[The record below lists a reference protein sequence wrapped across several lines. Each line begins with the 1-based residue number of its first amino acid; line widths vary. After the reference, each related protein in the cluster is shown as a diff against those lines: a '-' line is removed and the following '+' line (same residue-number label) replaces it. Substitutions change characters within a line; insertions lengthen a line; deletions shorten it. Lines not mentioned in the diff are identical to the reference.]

1 MWKIREI
8 TDKVTNVVMN
18 YSEVEAKVREATN
31 DDEWGPHGSLMAEI
45 AKYTFTYEHFPEVM
59 GMLWKRMLTEPK
71 KNWRRPYKSLLLLS
85 YLVRNG
91 SERVVTSAREHI
103 YDLRQLEDYTFKD
116 ELGRDQ
122 GINVRQKTKDLIDF
136 IQDDERLRTERKKA
150 KKTKDKYIGM
160 SSDAFEG
167 GGSSRYKRS
176 PDGDRYDP
184 EPRNM
189 SAMKEYDDE
198 IERQNKTRPKFSLPA
213 RIFEDS
219 PAGSIGESDEDE
231 GYADEPTNRKGKKW
245 QKDNG
250 GSGGGGDEDAEEAY
264 SDSEDRGSNSFKD
277 EETYESHETTMTT
290 RKERVTKRT
299 SRGKIDLGAAAS
311 YGKTAGR
318 TEETKEAN
326 PVAAKPTNDLDLLV
340 DTAPPVMQPTSP
352 AGSSSGFA
360 NFADF
365 NSAPATD
372 GFDPR
377 GRTVSQALG
386 SQSQTLLDL
395 SAPAS
400 SQYTAFTSTSFPTLS
415 SQGSDFG
422 AFQAVPNSPPEQSYS
437 AFQSTEFSTTTSTNM
452 ASANV
457 SNQALLGAM
466 IAPQPMQMMQ
476 PMGAA
481 PLQPQPVLQPSQPQ
495 FPSITPQPSSSTPPA
510 SASEAGTPQP
520 VARLWANTNV
530 NINLDN
536 LSPGRQPERPAQPSM
551 NQLAGQSPM
560 GGMPA
565 GMTSPQQM
573 MSPTSPMGGMPANMA
588 AMPTSMGPITSG
600 MGNMQLG
607 TNPQMMNPMMQP
619 MGMQGTMGM
628 QPGMGMQGN
637 MGMQPGMGMGM
648 QGTMGMQPG
657 MQQGMGMQGTMGM
670 QQGMMGGGMGAVPN
684 PMQQRQDKAFAA
696 FGNFGK

>member
-466 IAPQPMQMMQ
+466 IAPQPMQ
-476 PMGAA
+476 
-481 PLQPQPVLQPSQPQ
+481 
-495 FPSITPQPSSSTPPA
+495 
-510 SASEAGTPQP
+510 P

>member
-31 DDEWGPHGSLMAEI
+31 DDEWGPHGTLMAEI

-59 GMLWKRMLTEPK
+59 GMLWKRMLHDPQ

-103 YDLRQLEDYTFKD
+103 YDLRQLENYHFKD

-136 IQDDERLRTERKKA
+136 IQDDERLRGERKKA

-167 GGSSRYKRS
+167 GGSRYS
-176 PDGDRYDP
+176 DRYDP
-184 EPRNM
+184 EPRNP

-198 IERQNKTRPKFSLPA
+198 IERQNRTRPKFSLPA

-219 PAGSIGESDEDE
+219 PAGSVGESDEDE
-231 GYADEPTNRKGKKW
+231 GYADEPTNRKGKKSW
-245 QKDNG
+245 KKDN

-318 TEETKEAN
+318 TEEAKETNA
-326 PVAAKPTNDLDLLV
+326 VAAKPNNDLDLLV

-365 NSAPATD
+365 NSAPAND
-372 GFDPR
+372 GFNPR
-377 GRTVSQALG
+377 GRTVSQA
-386 SQSQTLLDL
+386 
-395 SAPAS
+395 
-400 SQYTAFTSTSFPTLS
+400 

-422 AFQAVPNSPPEQSYS
+422 AFQAVPTSPPEQSYA
-437 AFQSTEFSTTTSTNM
+437 AFQSTEFSSTTSTNLT
-452 ASANV
+452 SANM

-466 IAPQPMQMMQ
+466 ITPQPM
-476 PMGAA
+476 
-481 PLQPQPVLQPSQPQ
+481 
-495 FPSITPQPSSSTPPA
+495 
-510 SASEAGTPQP
+510 QP

-551 NQLAGQSPM
+551 NQLAGQNPM

-573 MSPTSPMGGMPANMA
+573 MSPTSPMRGMPANMA
-588 AMPTSMGPITSG
+588 PMPANMAPMPTSMGPITSG

-607 TNPQMMNPMMQP
+607 SNPQMMNPMMQP
-619 MGMQGTMGM
+619 NMGMQQPNMGMQQPNMGMQQPMMGMQGTMGMQQPGMGMGMQGTMGMQQPGMQGMGMQGTMGM
-628 QPGMGMQGN
+628 QPGMGM
-637 MGMQPGMGMGM
+637 
-648 QGTMGMQPG
+648 
-657 MQQGMGMQGTMGM
+657 
-670 QQGMMGGGMGAVPN
+670 GGGMGAVPN
-684 PMQQRQDKAFAA
+684 QMQQRQDKAFAA

>member
-31 DDEWGPHGSLMAEI
+31 DDEWGPHGTLMAEI

-160 SSDAFEG
+160 SSDAFDG

-219 PAGSIGESDEDE
+219 PAGS
-231 GYADEPTNRKGKKW
+231 
-245 QKDNG
+245 NG

-377 GRTVSQALG
+377 GRTVSQA
-386 SQSQTLLDL
+386 
-395 SAPAS
+395 
-400 SQYTAFTSTSFPTLS
+400 

-510 SASEAGTPQP
+510 SASEAGTPQKP

-588 AMPTSMGPITSG
+588 AMPANMTAMPTSMGPITSG

-619 MGMQGTMGM
+619 MGMQGTMGMQPGM

>member
-31 DDEWGPHGSLMAEI
+31 DDEWGPHGTLMSEI

-59 GMLWKRMLTEPK
+59 GMLWKRMLTDPK

-136 IQDDERLRTERKKA
+136 IQDDERLRGERKKA

-160 SSDAFEG
+160 SSDTFDG
-167 GGSSRYKRS
+167 GSSSSSRYKRS
-176 PDGDRYDP
+176 PDGDKYDP
-184 EPRNM
+184 EPRNL

-198 IERQNKTRPKFSLPA
+198 IERQNRTRPKFSLPA

-219 PAGSIGESDEDE
+219 PAGSNG
-231 GYADEPTNRKGKKW
+231 
-245 QKDNG
+245 G
-250 GSGGGGDEDAEEAY
+250 GSGGVSGGDEDAEEAY

-318 TEETKEAN
+318 TEEGNVPAN
-326 PVAAKPTNDLDLLV
+326 AVAAKPKNDLDLLV

-352 AGSSSGFA
+352 VNSSSGFA

-365 NSAPATD
+365 NSAPAND
-372 GFDPR
+372 GIDPR
-377 GRTVSQALG
+377 ARTVSQA
-386 SQSQTLLDL
+386 
-395 SAPAS
+395 
-400 SQYTAFTSTSFPTLS
+400 

-422 AFQAVPNSPPEQSYS
+422 AFQAVPQSPPEQSYA
-437 AFQSTEFSTTTSTNM
+437 AFQSTEFSATTSTNM
-452 ASANV
+452 AAANV

-476 PMGAA
+476 PMGGQ
-481 PLQPQPVLQPSQPQ
+481 PLQPQPALQPMSQPQ
-495 FPSITPQPSSSTPPA
+495 FPSLNPQLPPSSVPA
-510 SASEAGTPQP
+510 TSAAEAGTPQKP

-551 NQLAGQSPM
+551 NQLAGQNPM

-588 AMPTSMGPITSG
+588 AMPANMAANMGPVTSG

-607 TNPQMMNPMMQP
+607 GNPQMMNPMMQQQMGMQQP
-619 MGMQGTMGM
+619 MMGMQG
-628 QPGMGMQGN
+628 Q

-670 QQGMMGGGMGAVPN
+670 QPGMGMGGGMGAVQN

>member
-31 DDEWGPHGSLMAEI
+31 DDEWGPHGTLMAEI

-59 GMLWKRMLTEPK
+59 GMLWKRMLHDPQ

-103 YDLRQLEDYTFKD
+103 YDLRQLENYHFKD

-136 IQDDERLRTERKKA
+136 IQDDERLRGERKKA

-167 GGSSRYKRS
+167 GGSRYS
-176 PDGDRYDP
+176 DRYDP
-184 EPRNM
+184 EPRNP

-198 IERQNKTRPKFSLPA
+198 IERQNRTRPKFSLPA

-219 PAGSIGESDEDE
+219 PAGSVGESDEDE
-231 GYADEPTNRKGKKW
+231 GYADEPTNRKGKKSW
-245 QKDNG
+245 KKDN

-318 TEETKEAN
+318 TEEAKETNA
-326 PVAAKPTNDLDLLV
+326 VAAKPNNDLDLLV

-365 NSAPATD
+365 NSAPAND
-372 GFDPR
+372 GFNPR
-377 GRTVSQALG
+377 GRTVSQA
-386 SQSQTLLDL
+386 
-395 SAPAS
+395 
-400 SQYTAFTSTSFPTLS
+400 

-422 AFQAVPNSPPEQSYS
+422 AFQAVPTSPPEQSYA
-437 AFQSTEFSTTTSTNM
+437 AFQSTEFSSTTSTNLT
-452 ASANV
+452 SANM

-466 IAPQPMQMMQ
+466 ITPQPMQMMQ
-476 PMGAA
+476 PLGAQ
-481 PLQPQPVLQPSQPQ
+481 PLQPQPALQPTQAPQ
-495 FPSITPQPSSSTPPA
+495 FPSLNAQPSSSTPAATAP
-510 SASEAGTPQP
+510 EAGTPQP

-551 NQLAGQSPM
+551 NQLAGQNPM

-573 MSPTSPMGGMPANMA
+573 MSPTSPMRGMPANMA
-588 AMPTSMGPITSG
+588 PMPANMAPMPTSMGPITSG

-607 TNPQMMNPMMQP
+607 SNPQMMNPMMQP
-619 MGMQGTMGM
+619 NMGMQQPNMGMQQPNMGMQQPMMGMQGTMGMQQPGMGMGMQGTMGMQQPGMQGMGMQGTMGM
-628 QPGMGMQGN
+628 QPGMGM
-637 MGMQPGMGMGM
+637 
-648 QGTMGMQPG
+648 
-657 MQQGMGMQGTMGM
+657 
-670 QQGMMGGGMGAVPN
+670 GGGMGAVPN
-684 PMQQRQDKAFAA
+684 QMQQRQDKAFAA

>member
-31 DDEWGPHGSLMAEI
+31 DDEWGPHGTLMSEI

-59 GMLWKRMLTEPK
+59 GMLWKRMLTDPK

-136 IQDDERLRTERKKA
+136 IQDDERLRGERKKA

-160 SSDAFEG
+160 SSDTFDG
-167 GGSSRYKRS
+167 GSSSSSRYKRS
-176 PDGDRYDP
+176 PDGDKYDP
-184 EPRNM
+184 EPRNL

-198 IERQNKTRPKFSLPA
+198 IERQNRTRPKFSLPA

-219 PAGSIGESDEDE
+219 PAGSVGESDEDE
-231 GYADEPTNRKGKKW
+231 GYADEPANRKGKKW

-250 GSGGGGDEDAEEAY
+250 GGSGSGGVSGGDEDAEEAY

-318 TEETKEAN
+318 TEEAN
-326 PVAAKPTNDLDLLV
+326 VPTNAVAAKPKNDLDLLV

-352 AGSSSGFA
+352 ANSSSGFA

-365 NSAPATD
+365 NSAPAND
-372 GFDPR
+372 GIDPR
-377 GRTVSQALG
+377 GRTVSQDQG
-386 SQSQTLLDL
+386 SQALLDL
-395 SAPAS
+395 GAPAS
-400 SQYTAFTSTSFPTLS
+400 SQYTPFTSATFPTLS

-422 AFQAVPNSPPEQSYS
+422 AFQAVPQSPPEQSYA

-452 ASANV
+452 AAANV

-466 IAPQPMQMMQ
+466 IAPQPM
-476 PMGAA
+476 
-481 PLQPQPVLQPSQPQ
+481 
-495 FPSITPQPSSSTPPA
+495 
-510 SASEAGTPQP
+510 QP

-551 NQLAGQSPM
+551 NQLAGQNPM
-560 GGMPA
+560 GGMPV

-588 AMPTSMGPITSG
+588 AM
-600 MGNMQLG
+600 QLG
-607 TNPQMMNPMMQP
+607 GNPQMMNPMMQQQMGMQQP
-619 MGMQGTMGM
+619 MMGMQG
-628 QPGMGMQGN
+628 Q

-670 QQGMMGGGMGAVPN
+670 QPGMGMGGGMGAVQN

>member
-31 DDEWGPHGSLMAEI
+31 DDEWGPHGTLMAEI

-160 SSDAFEG
+160 SSDAFDG

-219 PAGSIGESDEDE
+219 PAGS
-231 GYADEPTNRKGKKW
+231 
-245 QKDNG
+245 NG

-377 GRTVSQALG
+377 GRTVSQA
-386 SQSQTLLDL
+386 
-395 SAPAS
+395 
-400 SQYTAFTSTSFPTLS
+400 

-588 AMPTSMGPITSG
+588 AMPANMTAMPTSMGPITSG

-619 MGMQGTMGM
+619 MGMQGTMGMQPGM

>member
-31 DDEWGPHGSLMAEI
+31 DDEWGPHGTLMAEI

-59 GMLWKRMLTEPK
+59 GMLWKRMLHDPQ

-103 YDLRQLEDYTFKD
+103 YDLRQLENYHFKD

-136 IQDDERLRTERKKA
+136 IQDDERLRGERKKA

-167 GGSSRYKRS
+167 GGSRYS
-176 PDGDRYDP
+176 DRYDP
-184 EPRNM
+184 EPRNP

-198 IERQNKTRPKFSLPA
+198 IERQNRTRPKFSLPA

-219 PAGSIGESDEDE
+219 PAGS
-231 GYADEPTNRKGKKW
+231 N
-245 QKDNG
+245 

-318 TEETKEAN
+318 TEEAKETNA
-326 PVAAKPTNDLDLLV
+326 VAAKPNNDLDLLV

-365 NSAPATD
+365 NSAPAND
-372 GFDPR
+372 GFNPR
-377 GRTVSQALG
+377 GRTVSQA
-386 SQSQTLLDL
+386 
-395 SAPAS
+395 
-400 SQYTAFTSTSFPTLS
+400 

-422 AFQAVPNSPPEQSYS
+422 AFQAVPTSPPEQSYA
-437 AFQSTEFSTTTSTNM
+437 AFQSTEFSSTTSTNLT
-452 ASANV
+452 SANM

-466 IAPQPMQMMQ
+466 ITPQPM
-476 PMGAA
+476 
-481 PLQPQPVLQPSQPQ
+481 
-495 FPSITPQPSSSTPPA
+495 
-510 SASEAGTPQP
+510 QP

-551 NQLAGQSPM
+551 NQLAGQNPM

-573 MSPTSPMGGMPANMA
+573 MSPTSPMRGMPANMA
-588 AMPTSMGPITSG
+588 PMPANMAPMPTSMGPITSG

-607 TNPQMMNPMMQP
+607 SNPQMMNPMMQP
-619 MGMQGTMGM
+619 NMGMQQPNMGMQQPNMGMQQPMMGMQGTMGMQQPGMGMGMQGTMGMQQPGMQGMGMQGTMGM
-628 QPGMGMQGN
+628 QPGMGM
-637 MGMQPGMGMGM
+637 
-648 QGTMGMQPG
+648 
-657 MQQGMGMQGTMGM
+657 
-670 QQGMMGGGMGAVPN
+670 GGGMGAVPN
-684 PMQQRQDKAFAA
+684 QMQQRQDKAFAA

>member
-31 DDEWGPHGSLMAEI
+31 DDEWGPHGTLMAEI

-59 GMLWKRMLTEPK
+59 GMLWKRMLHDPQ

-103 YDLRQLEDYTFKD
+103 YDLRQLENYHFKD

-136 IQDDERLRTERKKA
+136 IQDDERLRGERKKA

-167 GGSSRYKRS
+167 GGSRYS
-176 PDGDRYDP
+176 DRYDP
-184 EPRNM
+184 EPRNP

-198 IERQNKTRPKFSLPA
+198 IERQNRTRPKFSLPA

-219 PAGSIGESDEDE
+219 PAGSVGESDEDE
-231 GYADEPTNRKGKKW
+231 GYADEPTNRKGKKSW
-245 QKDNG
+245 KKDN

-318 TEETKEAN
+318 TEEAKETNA
-326 PVAAKPTNDLDLLV
+326 VAAKPNNDLDLLV

-365 NSAPATD
+365 NSAPAND
-372 GFDPR
+372 GFNPR
-377 GRTVSQALG
+377 GRTVSQA
-386 SQSQTLLDL
+386 
-395 SAPAS
+395 
-400 SQYTAFTSTSFPTLS
+400 

-422 AFQAVPNSPPEQSYS
+422 AFQAVPTSPPEQSYA
-437 AFQSTEFSTTTSTNM
+437 AFQSTEFSSTTSTNLT
-452 ASANV
+452 SANM

-466 IAPQPMQMMQ
+466 ITPQPMQK
-476 PMGAA
+476 
-481 PLQPQPVLQPSQPQ
+481 
-495 FPSITPQPSSSTPPA
+495 
-510 SASEAGTPQP
+510 P

-551 NQLAGQSPM
+551 NQLAGQNPM

-573 MSPTSPMGGMPANMA
+573 MSPTSPMRGMPANMA
-588 AMPTSMGPITSG
+588 PMPANMAPMPTSMGPITSG

-607 TNPQMMNPMMQP
+607 SNPQMMNPMMQP
-619 MGMQGTMGM
+619 NMGMQQPNMGMQQPNMGMQQPMMGMQGTMGMQQPGMGMGMQGTMGMQQPGMQGMGMQGTMGM
-628 QPGMGMQGN
+628 QPGMGM
-637 MGMQPGMGMGM
+637 
-648 QGTMGMQPG
+648 
-657 MQQGMGMQGTMGM
+657 
-670 QQGMMGGGMGAVPN
+670 GGGMGAVPN
-684 PMQQRQDKAFAA
+684 QMQQRQDKAFAA

>member
-31 DDEWGPHGSLMAEI
+31 DDEWGPHGTLMSEI

-59 GMLWKRMLTEPK
+59 GMLWKRMLTDPK

-136 IQDDERLRTERKKA
+136 IQDDERLRGERKKA

-160 SSDAFEG
+160 SSDTFDG
-167 GGSSRYKRS
+167 GSSSSSRYKRS
-176 PDGDRYDP
+176 PDGDKYDP
-184 EPRNM
+184 EPRNL

-198 IERQNKTRPKFSLPA
+198 IERQNRTRPKFSLPA

-219 PAGSIGESDEDE
+219 PAGSNG
-231 GYADEPTNRKGKKW
+231 
-245 QKDNG
+245 G
-250 GSGGGGDEDAEEAY
+250 GSGGVSGGDEDAEEAY

-318 TEETKEAN
+318 TEEGNVPAN
-326 PVAAKPTNDLDLLV
+326 AVAAKPKNDLDLLV

-352 AGSSSGFA
+352 VNSSSGFA

-365 NSAPATD
+365 NSAPAND
-372 GFDPR
+372 GIDPR
-377 GRTVSQALG
+377 ARTVSQA
-386 SQSQTLLDL
+386 
-395 SAPAS
+395 
-400 SQYTAFTSTSFPTLS
+400 

-422 AFQAVPNSPPEQSYS
+422 AFQAVPQSPPEQSYA
-437 AFQSTEFSTTTSTNM
+437 AFQSTEFSATTSTNM
-452 ASANV
+452 AAANV

-476 PMGAA
+476 PMGGQ
-481 PLQPQPVLQPSQPQ
+481 PLQPQPALQPMSQPQ
-495 FPSITPQPSSSTPPA
+495 FPSLNPQLPPSSVPA
-510 SASEAGTPQP
+510 TSAAEAGTPQP

-551 NQLAGQSPM
+551 NQLAGQNPM

-588 AMPTSMGPITSG
+588 AMPANMAANMGPVTSG

-607 TNPQMMNPMMQP
+607 GNPQMMNPMMQQQMGMQQP
-619 MGMQGTMGM
+619 MMGMQG
-628 QPGMGMQGN
+628 Q

-670 QQGMMGGGMGAVPN
+670 QPGMGMGGGMGAVQN

>member
-31 DDEWGPHGSLMAEI
+31 DDEWGPHGTLMSEI

-59 GMLWKRMLTEPK
+59 GMLWKRMLTDPK

-136 IQDDERLRTERKKA
+136 IQDDERLRGERKKA

-160 SSDAFEG
+160 SSDTFDG
-167 GGSSRYKRS
+167 GSSSSSRYKRS
-176 PDGDRYDP
+176 PDGDKYDP
-184 EPRNM
+184 EPRNL

-198 IERQNKTRPKFSLPA
+198 IERQNRTRPKFSLPA

-219 PAGSIGESDEDE
+219 PAGSNG
-231 GYADEPTNRKGKKW
+231 
-245 QKDNG
+245 G
-250 GSGGGGDEDAEEAY
+250 GSGSGGVSGGDEDAEEAY

-318 TEETKEAN
+318 TEEAN
-326 PVAAKPTNDLDLLV
+326 VPTNAVAAKPKNDLDLLV

-352 AGSSSGFA
+352 ANSSSGFA

-365 NSAPATD
+365 NSAPAND
-372 GFDPR
+372 GIDPR
-377 GRTVSQALG
+377 GRTVSQDQG
-386 SQSQTLLDL
+386 SQALLDL
-395 SAPAS
+395 GAPAS
-400 SQYTAFTSTSFPTLS
+400 SQYTPFTSATFPTLS

-422 AFQAVPNSPPEQSYS
+422 AFQAVPQSPPEQSYA

-452 ASANV
+452 AAANV

-476 PMGAA
+476 PMGGQ
-481 PLQPQPVLQPSQPQ
+481 PLQPQSALQPMSQPQ
-495 FPSITPQPSSSTPPA
+495 FPSLNPQLPPSSVPA
-510 SASEAGTPQP
+510 TSAAEAGTPQQP

-551 NQLAGQSPM
+551 NQLAGQNPM
-560 GGMPA
+560 GGMPV

-588 AMPTSMGPITSG
+588 AM
-600 MGNMQLG
+600 QLG
-607 TNPQMMNPMMQP
+607 GNPQMMNPMMQQQMGMQQP
-619 MGMQGTMGM
+619 MMGMQG
-628 QPGMGMQGN
+628 Q

-670 QQGMMGGGMGAVPN
+670 QPGMGMGGGMGAVQN

>member
-31 DDEWGPHGSLMAEI
+31 DDEWGPHGTLMAEI

-160 SSDAFEG
+160 SSDAFDG
-167 GGSSRYKRS
+167 GGSSRYS
-176 PDGDRYDP
+176 DRYDP

-377 GRTVSQALG
+377 GRTVSQA
-386 SQSQTLLDL
+386 
-395 SAPAS
+395 
-400 SQYTAFTSTSFPTLS
+400 

-466 IAPQPMQMMQ
+466 IAPQPMQK
-476 PMGAA
+476 
-481 PLQPQPVLQPSQPQ
+481 
-495 FPSITPQPSSSTPPA
+495 
-510 SASEAGTPQP
+510 P

-588 AMPTSMGPITSG
+588 AMPANMTAMPTSMGPITSG

-619 MGMQGTMGM
+619 MGMQGTMGMQPGM

>member
-31 DDEWGPHGSLMAEI
+31 DDEWGPHGTLMAEI

-160 SSDAFEG
+160 SSDAFDG
-167 GGSSRYKRS
+167 GGSSRYS
-176 PDGDRYDP
+176 DRYDP

-219 PAGSIGESDEDE
+219 PAGS
-231 GYADEPTNRKGKKW
+231 
-245 QKDNG
+245 NG

-377 GRTVSQALG
+377 GRTVSQA
-386 SQSQTLLDL
+386 
-395 SAPAS
+395 
-400 SQYTAFTSTSFPTLS
+400 

-588 AMPTSMGPITSG
+588 AMPANMTAMPTSMGPITSG

-619 MGMQGTMGM
+619 MGMQGTMGMQPGM

>member
-31 DDEWGPHGSLMAEI
+31 DDEWGPHGTLMAEI

-160 SSDAFEG
+160 SSDAFDG
-167 GGSSRYKRS
+167 GGSSRYS
-176 PDGDRYDP
+176 DRYDP

-219 PAGSIGESDEDE
+219 PAGS
-231 GYADEPTNRKGKKW
+231 
-245 QKDNG
+245 NG

-377 GRTVSQALG
+377 GRTVSQA
-386 SQSQTLLDL
+386 
-395 SAPAS
+395 
-400 SQYTAFTSTSFPTLS
+400 

-510 SASEAGTPQP
+510 SASEAGTPQKP

-588 AMPTSMGPITSG
+588 AMPANMTAMPTSMGPITSG

-619 MGMQGTMGM
+619 MGMQGTMGMQPGM

>member
-31 DDEWGPHGSLMAEI
+31 DDEWGPHGTLMSEI

-59 GMLWKRMLTEPK
+59 GMLWKRMLTDPK

-136 IQDDERLRTERKKA
+136 IQDDERLRGERKKA

-160 SSDAFEG
+160 SSDTFDG
-167 GGSSRYKRS
+167 GSSSSSRYKRS
-176 PDGDRYDP
+176 PDGDKYDP
-184 EPRNM
+184 EPRNL

-198 IERQNKTRPKFSLPA
+198 IERQNRTRPKFSLPA

-219 PAGSIGESDEDE
+219 PAGSVGESDEDE
-231 GYADEPTNRKGKKW
+231 GYADEPANRKGKKW

-250 GSGGGGDEDAEEAY
+250 GGSGSGGVSGGDEDAEEAY

-318 TEETKEAN
+318 TEEAN
-326 PVAAKPTNDLDLLV
+326 VPTNAVAAKPKNDLDLLV

-352 AGSSSGFA
+352 ANSSSGFA

-365 NSAPATD
+365 NSAPAND
-372 GFDPR
+372 GIDPR
-377 GRTVSQALG
+377 GRTVSQA
-386 SQSQTLLDL
+386 
-395 SAPAS
+395 
-400 SQYTAFTSTSFPTLS
+400 

-422 AFQAVPNSPPEQSYS
+422 AFQAVPQSPPEQSYA

-452 ASANV
+452 AAANV

-476 PMGAA
+476 PMGGQ
-481 PLQPQPVLQPSQPQ
+481 PLQPQSALQPMSQPQ
-495 FPSITPQPSSSTPPA
+495 FPSLNPQLPPSSVPA
-510 SASEAGTPQP
+510 TSAAEAGTPQQP

-551 NQLAGQSPM
+551 NQLAGQNPM
-560 GGMPA
+560 GGMPV

-588 AMPTSMGPITSG
+588 AM
-600 MGNMQLG
+600 QLG
-607 TNPQMMNPMMQP
+607 GNPQMMNPMMQQQMGMQQP
-619 MGMQGTMGM
+619 MMGMQG
-628 QPGMGMQGN
+628 Q

-670 QQGMMGGGMGAVPN
+670 QPGMGMGGGMGAVQN

>member
-31 DDEWGPHGSLMAEI
+31 DDEWGPHGTLMSEI

-59 GMLWKRMLTEPK
+59 GMLWKRMLTDPK

-136 IQDDERLRTERKKA
+136 IQDDERLRGERKKA

-160 SSDAFEG
+160 SSDTFDG
-167 GGSSRYKRS
+167 GSSSSSRYKRS
-176 PDGDRYDP
+176 PDGDKYDP
-184 EPRNM
+184 EPRNL

-198 IERQNKTRPKFSLPA
+198 IERQNRTRPKFSLPA

-219 PAGSIGESDEDE
+219 PAGSVGESDEDE
-231 GYADEPTNRKGKKW
+231 GYADEPANRKGKKW

-250 GSGGGGDEDAEEAY
+250 GGSGSGGVSGGDEDAEEAY

-318 TEETKEAN
+318 TEEAN
-326 PVAAKPTNDLDLLV
+326 VPTNAVAAKPKNDLDLLV

-352 AGSSSGFA
+352 ANSSSGFA

-365 NSAPATD
+365 NSAPAND
-372 GFDPR
+372 GIDPR
-377 GRTVSQALG
+377 GRTVSQDQG
-386 SQSQTLLDL
+386 SQALLDL
-395 SAPAS
+395 GAPAS
-400 SQYTAFTSTSFPTLS
+400 SQYTPFTSATFPTLS

-422 AFQAVPNSPPEQSYS
+422 AFQAVPQSPPEQSYA

-452 ASANV
+452 AAANV

-476 PMGAA
+476 PMGGQ
-481 PLQPQPVLQPSQPQ
+481 PLQPQSALQPMSQPQ
-495 FPSITPQPSSSTPPA
+495 FPSLNPQLPPSSVPA
-510 SASEAGTPQP
+510 TSAAEAGTPQP

-551 NQLAGQSPM
+551 NQLAGQNPM
-560 GGMPA
+560 GGMPV

-588 AMPTSMGPITSG
+588 AM
-600 MGNMQLG
+600 QLG
-607 TNPQMMNPMMQP
+607 GNPQMMNPMMQQQMGMQQP
-619 MGMQGTMGM
+619 MMGMQG
-628 QPGMGMQGN
+628 Q

-670 QQGMMGGGMGAVPN
+670 QPGMGMGGGMGAVQN

>member
-31 DDEWGPHGSLMAEI
+31 DDEWGPHGTLMSEI

-59 GMLWKRMLTEPK
+59 GMLWKRMLTDPK

-136 IQDDERLRTERKKA
+136 IQDDERLRGERKKA

-160 SSDAFEG
+160 SSDTFDG
-167 GGSSRYKRS
+167 GSSSSSRYKRS
-176 PDGDRYDP
+176 PDGDKYDP
-184 EPRNM
+184 EPRNL

-198 IERQNKTRPKFSLPA
+198 IERQNRTRPKFSLPA

-219 PAGSIGESDEDE
+219 PAGSVGESDEDE
-231 GYADEPTNRKGKKW
+231 GYADEPANRKGKKW

-250 GSGGGGDEDAEEAY
+250 GGSGSGGVSGGDEDAEEAY

-318 TEETKEAN
+318 TEEAN
-326 PVAAKPTNDLDLLV
+326 VPTNAVAAKPKNDLDLLV

-352 AGSSSGFA
+352 ANSSSGFA

-365 NSAPATD
+365 NSAPAND
-372 GFDPR
+372 GIDPR
-377 GRTVSQALG
+377 GRTVSQDQG
-386 SQSQTLLDL
+386 SQALLDL
-395 SAPAS
+395 GAPAS
-400 SQYTAFTSTSFPTLS
+400 SQYTPFTSATFPTLS

-422 AFQAVPNSPPEQSYS
+422 AFQAVPQSPPEQSYA

-452 ASANV
+452 AAANV

-466 IAPQPMQMMQ
+466 IAPQPMQ
-476 PMGAA
+476 
-481 PLQPQPVLQPSQPQ
+481 
-495 FPSITPQPSSSTPPA
+495 
-510 SASEAGTPQP
+510 QP

-551 NQLAGQSPM
+551 NQLAGQNPM
-560 GGMPA
+560 GGMPV

-588 AMPTSMGPITSG
+588 AM
-600 MGNMQLG
+600 QLG
-607 TNPQMMNPMMQP
+607 GNPQMMNPMMQQQMGMQQP
-619 MGMQGTMGM
+619 MMGMQG
-628 QPGMGMQGN
+628 Q

-670 QQGMMGGGMGAVPN
+670 QPGMGMGGGMGAVQN

>member
-31 DDEWGPHGSLMAEI
+31 DDEWGPHGTLMSEI

-59 GMLWKRMLTEPK
+59 GMLWKRMLTDPK

-136 IQDDERLRTERKKA
+136 IQDDERLRGERKKA

-160 SSDAFEG
+160 SSDTFD
-167 GGSSRYKRS
+167 GGSSSSSRYSDK
-176 PDGDRYDP
+176 YDP
-184 EPRNM
+184 EPRNL

-198 IERQNKTRPKFSLPA
+198 IERQNRTRPKFSLPA

-219 PAGSIGESDEDE
+219 PAGSNG
-231 GYADEPTNRKGKKW
+231 
-245 QKDNG
+245 G
-250 GSGGGGDEDAEEAY
+250 GSGGVSGGDEDAEEAY

-318 TEETKEAN
+318 TEEGNVPAN
-326 PVAAKPTNDLDLLV
+326 AVAAKPKNDLDLLV

-352 AGSSSGFA
+352 VNSSSGFA

-365 NSAPATD
+365 NSAPAND
-372 GFDPR
+372 GIDPR
-377 GRTVSQALG
+377 ARTVSQA
-386 SQSQTLLDL
+386 
-395 SAPAS
+395 
-400 SQYTAFTSTSFPTLS
+400 

-422 AFQAVPNSPPEQSYS
+422 AFQAVPQSPPEQSYA
-437 AFQSTEFSTTTSTNM
+437 AFQSTEFSATTSTNM
-452 ASANV
+452 AAANV

-476 PMGAA
+476 PMGGQ
-481 PLQPQPVLQPSQPQ
+481 PLQPQPALQPMSQPQ
-495 FPSITPQPSSSTPPA
+495 FPSLNPQLPPSSVPA
-510 SASEAGTPQP
+510 TSAAEAGTPQP

-551 NQLAGQSPM
+551 NQLAGQNPM

-588 AMPTSMGPITSG
+588 AMPANMAANMGPVTSG

-607 TNPQMMNPMMQP
+607 GNPQMMNPMMQQQMGMQQP
-619 MGMQGTMGM
+619 MMGMQG
-628 QPGMGMQGN
+628 Q

-670 QQGMMGGGMGAVPN
+670 QPGMGMGGGMGAVQN

>member
-31 DDEWGPHGSLMAEI
+31 DDEWGPHGTLMSEI

-59 GMLWKRMLTEPK
+59 GMLWKRMLTDPK

-136 IQDDERLRTERKKA
+136 IQDDERLRGERKKA

-160 SSDAFEG
+160 SSDTFD
-167 GGSSRYKRS
+167 GGSSSSSRYSDK
-176 PDGDRYDP
+176 YDP
-184 EPRNM
+184 EPRNL

-198 IERQNKTRPKFSLPA
+198 IERQNRTRPKFSLPA

-219 PAGSIGESDEDE
+219 PAGSNG
-231 GYADEPTNRKGKKW
+231 
-245 QKDNG
+245 G
-250 GSGGGGDEDAEEAY
+250 GSGGVSGGDEDAEEAY

-318 TEETKEAN
+318 TEEGNVPAN
-326 PVAAKPTNDLDLLV
+326 AVAAKPKNDLDLLV

-352 AGSSSGFA
+352 VNSSSGFA

-365 NSAPATD
+365 NSAPAND
-372 GFDPR
+372 GIDPR
-377 GRTVSQALG
+377 ARTVSQA
-386 SQSQTLLDL
+386 
-395 SAPAS
+395 
-400 SQYTAFTSTSFPTLS
+400 

-422 AFQAVPNSPPEQSYS
+422 AFQAVPQSPPEQSYA
-437 AFQSTEFSTTTSTNM
+437 AFQSTEFSATTSTNM
-452 ASANV
+452 AAANV

-476 PMGAA
+476 PMGGQ
-481 PLQPQPVLQPSQPQ
+481 PLQPQPALQPMSQPQ
-495 FPSITPQPSSSTPPA
+495 FPSLNPQLPPSSVPA
-510 SASEAGTPQP
+510 TSAAEAGTPQKP

-551 NQLAGQSPM
+551 NQLAGQNPM

-588 AMPTSMGPITSG
+588 AMPANMAANMGPVTSG

-607 TNPQMMNPMMQP
+607 GNPQMMNPMMQQQMGMQQP
-619 MGMQGTMGM
+619 MMGMQG
-628 QPGMGMQGN
+628 Q

-670 QQGMMGGGMGAVPN
+670 QPGMGMGGGMGAVQN